1 MIDFHSHILYG
12 IDDGSSDIEESI
24 EIIKKMRTLG
34 FDKIILTPHYIV
46 DSKYSAKI
54 GRASCRER
62 VCQYV

>member
-34 FDKIILTPHYIV
+34 FDKIILKHHYI
-46 DSKYSAKI
+46 
-54 GRASCRER
+54 
-62 VCQYV
+62 